1 MVGQI
6 DLKLLKLNKTKRGYG
21 IKPIGKEGRG
31 TNKLEAVHTLNEQD
45 LDHYSVIF
53 SQSQFEDSY
62 AVIYDPVYK
71 KVNSINRGWTEDT
84 IGSMTVV
91 FDSDEF
97 ELSDITEIAIQG

>member
-1 MVGQI
+1 M
-6 DLKLLKLNKTKRGYG
+6 
-21 IKPIGKEGRG
+21 
-31 TNKLEAVHTLNEQD
+31 
-45 LDHYSVIF
+45 DHYSVIF
-53 SQSQFEDSY
+53 SQNQFEDSY